1 MLFLW
6 IQKGVSVDC
15 GNYTGIL
22 GEDTDLK
29 CCYHGGD
36 LKSDPF
42 RVQWQL
48 KGNVDCVVDAY
59 LPDQP
64 APPQCEHYKNR
75 TVLNKDCL
83 HLQLLN
89 LSLEDSK
96 IYECI
101 LQKKVQNKYQKVFQG
116 QIELK
121 VAESYM
127 YRGFHTILACITKAK
142 QLHTVKPPFQSSDE
156 ERVKQPSLALGG
168 GSEAANNS
176 TNAIKGLDSTSTSN
190 PVKNDNQQ
198 QTRVVA
204 ISCVIAAAV
213 FITVIILILYKRK
226 YSIHR
231 AYTAPVGVEMT

>member
-1 MLFLW
+1 MFRMAPKSLGLWMLFLW
-6 IQKGVSVDC
+6 IQKGDC

-121 VAESYM
+121 VA
-127 YRGFHTILACITKAK
+127 
-142 QLHTVKPPFQSSDE
+142 
-156 ERVKQPSLALGG
+156 
-168 GSEAANNS
+168 ANNS

>member
-1 MLFLW
+1 MFRMAPKSLGLWMLFLW

-142 QLHTVKPPFQSSDE
+142 VPP
-156 ERVKQPSLALGG
+156 G
-168 GSEAANNS
+168 
-176 TNAIKGLDSTSTSN
+176 
-190 PVKNDNQQ
+190 
-198 QTRVVA
+198 
-204 ISCVIAAAV
+204 SCVA
-213 FITVIILILYKRK
+213 KRGTQCVSMATGSMPALPPAEICSRGRNHNIPC
-226 YSIHR
+226 YCHNL
-231 AYTAPVGVEMT
+231 E